1 MLIACC
7 CARSRSR
14 KVSWANSW
22 VMARPVKLARAVRVL
37 SAPSRSRTLERIF
50 LAIRNATSS
59 GMLAPRSRALD
70 STIWARVSKS
80 GGSRS
85 EEHTSELQSLMR
97 ISYAVFCL
105 KKKPHQKKP
114 HNTTPYHKTDNKAKA
129 AHEQV
134 LPLT

>member
-37 SAPSRSRTLERIF
+37 SAPSRSRTLERI
-50 LAIRNATSS
+50 
-59 GMLAPRSRALD
+59 
-70 STIWARVSKS
+70 
-80 GGSRS
+80 RS

-105 KKKPHQKKP
+105 KKKKENETNRELPHERPIIQHPKQQHTLTKLSDQQTPTHKP
-114 HNTTPYHKTDNKAKA
+114 TSAQSQHNT
-129 AHEQV
+129 
-134 LPLT
+134 